1 MSKINLMDDYSEGCH
16 PRILEILAKT
26 NLVQQEGYG
35 EDAYSREAR
44 QLIRGKINCQDADV
58 FFVSGGTQANLIVI
72 AASLRPHES
81 VIAVDSGHINV
92 HEAGAIEA
100 TGHRINSVPGT
111 DGKMRV
117 TDIEAV
123 LDGHGDVPHMV
134 KPKMVYISNSTEI
147 GTCYQKNELEELS
160 EFCRK
165 QELFL
170 FMDGAR
176 LGSALCADGNDL
188 SLADVAELTD
198 VFYIG
203 GTKNGALLGEAIVI
217 TNNSIKKDFP
227 FHLKQHGALTAK
239 GRLLGIQFVALFR
252 DDLFF
257 ELAAHANRMAGI
269 LAGEIRAKDY
279 PFLVETPSN
288 QIFPIFPDARIEH
301 LAENYAFHIWQ
312 RVDDT
317 RSAIRLVTSW
327 ATDRSMVDQFIID
340 LN

>member
-16 PRILEILAKT
+16 PRILEILAET
-26 NLVQQEGYG
+26 NLTQQEGYG
-35 EDAYSREAR
+35 EDVYSREAR
-44 QLIRGKINCQDADV
+44 QLIRGKINCSDADV
-58 FFVSGGTQANLIVI
+58 FFVSGGTQANLIVV
-72 AASLRPHES
+72 AATLRPHES

-100 TGHRINSVPGT
+100 TGHRINSVPGME
-111 DGKMRV
+111 GKMRV
-117 TDIEAV
+117 EDIQAV
-123 LDGHGDVPHMV
+123 LEGHADVPHMV
-134 KPKMVYISNSTEI
+134 KPKMVYISNSTEV
-147 GTCYQKNELEELS
+147 GTCYLKNELEDLS
-160 EFCRK
+160 EFCREN
-165 QELFL
+165 ELFL

-217 TNNSIKKDFP
+217 TNNSIKEDFP

-257 ELAAHANRMAGI
+257 ELATHANRMAGF
-269 LAGEIRAKDY
+269 LTVEIRERDY
-279 PFLVETPSN
+279 PFLVETSSN
-288 QIFPIFPDARIEH
+288 QIFPIFPDTRIKQ
-301 LAENYAFHIWQ
+301 LAENYAFHTWQ

-317 RSAIRLVTSW
+317 HSAVRLVTSW
-327 ATDRSMVDQFIID
+327 ATERSVVDQFVVD
-340 LN
+340 LG